1 MRKLII
7 VFVTI
12 SLTLFCGCAVRT
24 QDVTSG
30 RELGK
35 EVLRCFDEE
44 DSEGLKALF
53 CEEIQNTHN
62 LDEDIKNAMD
72 IYQGKTISYK
82 IIGGTGGE
90 TVENGKI
97 VLKDENI
104 QIGEIKT
111 DTGNEYVIVIYSY
124 VINEEYPNRIGI
136 SAIDIFMGYE
146 LEADKITVGK
156 VL

>member
-1 MRKLII
+1 MKYIASVVICII
-7 VFVTI
+7 AIITM
-12 SLTLFCGCAVRT
+12 
-24 QDVTSG
+24 TSCKSVPKEMG
-30 RELGK
+30 VNEYSK

-44 DSEGLKALF
+44 DVDGLKSLF

-62 LDEDIKNAMD
+62 LDEDIKNALD